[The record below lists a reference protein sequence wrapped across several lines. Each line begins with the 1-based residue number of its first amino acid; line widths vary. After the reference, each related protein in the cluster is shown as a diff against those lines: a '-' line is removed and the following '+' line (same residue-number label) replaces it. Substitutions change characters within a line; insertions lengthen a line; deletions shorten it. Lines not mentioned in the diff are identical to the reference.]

1 MKCIKY
7 IRLETIK
14 ILEENIGK
22 KLDDLGYG
30 MPFLDIMPKV
40 CSMKKITDKVDLIK
54 SKNFYFVKG
63 NVKEE
68 EDKS

>member
-1 MKCIKY
+1 
-7 IRLETIK
+7 
-14 ILEENIGK
+14 
-22 KLDDLGYG
+22 
-30 MPFLDIMPKV
+30 
-40 CSMKKITDKVDLIK
+40 MKKITDKVDLIK